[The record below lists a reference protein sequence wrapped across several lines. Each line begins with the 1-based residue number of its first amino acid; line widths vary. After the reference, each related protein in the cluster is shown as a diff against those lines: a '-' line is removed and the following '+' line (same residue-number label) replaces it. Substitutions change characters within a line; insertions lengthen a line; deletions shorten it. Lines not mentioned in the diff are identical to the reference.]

1 MDIHGRHNSENAA
14 IAVACGIELGIGMER
29 SAKAL
34 KKINLTSKRLTFK
47 ECGGYSIIDDS
58 YNASP
63 DSVKAALEILNTRKA
78 QRKIA
83 VLGDMK
89 ELGKDEKYL
98 HREIGEYARKVA
110 DLIFTIES
118 S

>member
-1 MDIHGRHNSENAA
+1 MKRSREHYVFVVPGERELDLRKAARAVGEKSVEMVRSKELLPLTGYVHGGCSP
-14 IAVACGIELGIGMER
+14 
-29 SAKAL
+29 S
-34 KKINLTSKRLTFK
+34 
-47 ECGGYSIIDDS
+47 YSIIDDS
-58 YNASP
+58 YNASL

-98 HREIGEYARKVA
+98 Q
-110 DLIFTIES
+110 
-118 S
+118 